1 MPRQTLT
8 VIIPVLNEELVL
20 SALESA
26 LTPVLDQLDLDWSVV
41 FVDDGSTDTTL
52 DKVRAMNQ
60 RDPRYRAISFSRN
73 FGKEQAMAAGL
84 QMADSDAVVIMDAD
98 LQHPPKYLPEF
109 VARWREGHKLVFGQ
123 RQQRDADPLA
133 RRVYSAIFHR
143 VYGWMT
149 GARLPK
155 GIVDFVLLDR
165 SSVNALNQLEERSRF
180 TKGLFT
186 WVGFNTAVVP
196 FDSPERFAGKTT
208 FNFLKLLRFAL
219 DGLISFTTLPLRVW
233 SYVGALVSLGSLLY
247 SLYFVIATLLYKS
260 DVPGFPS
267 LLVSIYFF
275 AGIQLISLGVIGEYV
290 GRIFEEVKRRPL
302 YIVAAEVGMPQAKPD
317 A

>member
-8 VIIPVLNEELVL
+8 VIIPVLNEDLMVV
-20 SALESA
+20 ALEAA
-26 LTPVLDQLDLDWSVV
+26 LTPVLDTLDLDWSVV
-41 FVDDGSTDTTL
+41 FVDDGSTDKTL
-52 DKVRAMNQ
+52 EKIRAINQ
-60 RDPRYRAISFSRN
+60 RDGRYRAISFSRN
-73 FGKEQAMAAGL
+73 FGKEPAMAAGL

-98 LQHPPKYLPEF
+98 LQHPPSYLPEF
-109 VARWREGHKLVFGQ
+109 VARWREGNKLVFGQ
-123 RQQRDADPLA
+123 RLQRDADPLA

-149 GARLPK
+149 GARLPE

-165 SSVNALNQLEERSRF
+165 SSVKALNQLEERSRF

-196 FDSPERFAGKTT
+196 FASPERFAGKTT
-208 FNFLKLLRFAL
+208 FNTLKLLRFAL
-219 DGLISFTTLPLRVW
+219 DGLVSFTTLPLRVW
-233 SYVGALVSLGSLLY
+233 SYVGAVVSLGSLVY
-247 SLYFVIATLLYKS
+247 SVYFVIATLLYKT

-302 YIVAAEVGMPQAKPD
+302 YVVAAEVGMPQAGPD